1 MTLHNL
7 YFPANEYG
15 NNEVWK
21 SYVYIFTFI
30 KKIYIYEQNDRDEQE
45 WTRSDSVSEMNL
57 CETTQI
63 PQNDI
68 TVN

>member
-1 MTLHNL
+1 MEIMKFGKAMFTYLHL
-7 YFPANEYG
+7 L
-15 NNEVWK
+15 
-21 SYVYIFTFI
+21 
-30 KKIYIYEQNDRDEQE
+30 KKYIYEQNDRDEQE

>member
-1 MTLHNL
+1 MKFGKAMFTYLHL
-7 YFPANEYG
+7 L
-15 NNEVWK
+15 
-21 SYVYIFTFI
+21 
-30 KKIYIYEQNDRDEQE
+30 KKYIYEQNDRDEQE